1 MKLVIITDAWEPQ
14 VNGVVRTLGK
24 TREQLLAMGYDVVMI
39 TPLNF
44 MTVPCPSYPSIRLA
58 VLPYR
63 KLTIMLNNLQADAV
77 HIATE
82 GPLGMAA
89 RRWCLRRNVQ
99 FTTSFHTQFPE
110 YLRLRLPIPLS
121 WSYAWLRRFHRPA
134 VRTLVPTASQKQHLQ
149 SYGFS
154 HLHIWGRGVDTQLF
168 TPDNVK
174 QLDLPRPIFMTMGR
188 VAAEKNIEAFLT
200 LDLPGSKVVIGDG
213 PDLASLQQR
222 YPEVVF
228 TGAKFN
234 EELAAYLAAGD
245 VFVFPSKTDT
255 FGLVILEAMACGLPV
270 AAFPVTGPKDIVING
285 KTGQLSWDLQ
295 TAALDALTLQ
305 KTDCIAYARAHDW
318 LKSSEKFARMM
329 FNNNGTV
336 STETTLLQHPVN

>member
-1 MKLVIITDAWEPQ
+1 MKLVIITDAWAPQ
-14 VNGVVRTLGK
+14 VNGVVRTLSK
-24 TREQLLAMGYDVVMI
+24 TREQLLEMGYDVVMI
-39 TPLNF
+39 TPQSF

-58 VLPYR
+58 VFPYR
-63 KLTIMLNNLQADAV
+63 KLSIMLNNLQADAV

-154 HLHIWGRGVDTQLF
+154 HLHLWGRGVDTQQF
-168 TPDNVK
+168 TPDNIK
-174 QLDLPRPIFMTMGR
+174 QLDLPRPVFMTLGR
-188 VAAEKNIEAFLT
+188 VATEKNIEAFLT

-213 PDLASLQQR
+213 PDLPTLQQR
-222 YPEVVF
+222 YPEVIF

-234 EELAAYLAAGD
+234 KELAAYLAAGD

-270 AAFPVTGPKDIVING
+270 AAFPVTGPKDIVIHG
-285 KTGQLSWDLQ
+285 KTGQLNWDLQ
-295 TAALDALTLQ
+295 AAALDALKLQ
-305 KTDCIAYARAHDW
+305 KTDCIAYAREHDW
-318 LKSSEKFARMM
+318 LKSSKKFARMM
-329 FNNNGTV
+329 FNNNAAV